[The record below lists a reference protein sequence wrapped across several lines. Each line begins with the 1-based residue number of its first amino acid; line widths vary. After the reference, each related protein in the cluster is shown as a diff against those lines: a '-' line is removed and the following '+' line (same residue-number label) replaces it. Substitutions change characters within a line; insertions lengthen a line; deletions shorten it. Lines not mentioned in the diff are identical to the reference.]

1 MRVVIAVAILLMLGG
16 EGRAQ
21 PARAADGAEAA
32 FEKGRKL
39 MAAKR
44 HAEACAAFELSQRL
58 DPQYGTEFNLAGC
71 YAAQG
76 KVAMAWKLYRE
87 LARSDSNAPRRA
99 RSGVLA
105 RQLAKRVPKLRI
117 RVDPELAG
125 QAGLK
130 VTVDATDVTAVV
142 GAEIP
147 FDLGRHVIEAQLP
160 GHRPFREPIELTAPG
175 ELREIEVALERE
187 PAPPDGPGPG
197 EPGGP
202 GGIGGGVE
210 GGVEGGVAA
219 AARRVR
225 LGKIA
230 IAGGGAVLG
239 FGLVAGW
246 RALANRDASR
256 ELCNAE
262 LCPDRAGAEAKID
275 RARLWGNLSTVTVL
289 VGAVGVAGG
298 IYLWRTSR
306 AKQVSVAPAVGAASA
321 SLILH
326 GVF

>member
-1 MRVVIAVAILLMLGG
+1 MRVVIAAAILLMLGG

-202 GGIGGGVE
+202 GGIGGGVGE
-210 GGVEGGVAA
+210 ESREESREE
-219 AARRVR
+219 ARRR
-225 LGKIA
+225 RG
-230 IAGGGAVLG
+230 
-239 FGLVAGW
+239 
-246 RALANRDASR
+246 
-256 ELCNAE
+256 
-262 LCPDRAGAEAKID
+262 
-275 RARLWGNLSTVTVL
+275 
-289 VGAVGVAGG
+289 
-298 IYLWRTSR
+298 
-306 AKQVSVAPAVGAASA
+306 ASA
-321 SLILH
+321 SARSRSRAVAPCSGSGWSPGGARSRTATRRASCATPSCARIARARRRRSIAR
-326 GVF
+326 GCGATCRR